1 MLNQPMSSPMITI
14 MFGRCCCAAAGIVVA
29 TTAASS
35 ASATRHNFRM
45 IFMVLPPVENRP
57 RLHSSAGVAE
67 PAMRIRQRY
76 LAGVNARTRRLN
88 DGLWIS
94 FERENSLPVVLHADH
109 RPAALHRL
117 VVKRLREGADLAVG
131 KASGGPISVF
141 ACGIV
146 VQHQHLE
153 PGATAGRCPFTH
165 VAVVGRV
172 AERRERPPADHEID

>member
-94 FERENSLPVVLHADH
+94 FDREDSLPVVLHADH

-117 VVKRLREGADLAVG
+117 IIKRLREGADLAVG
-131 KASGGPISVF
+131 KARCGSVGVF
-141 ACGIV
+141 PRGIV
-146 VQHQHLE
+146 VQHEHLE
-153 PGATAGRCPFTH
+153 PGAVTGRRPFQH
-165 VAVVGRV
+165 VAVASR
-172 AERRERPPADHEID
+172 